1 LLETALRCEYMSDN
15 KVLSDHDRKGLLSM
29 PIPSVTMDVEKGQ
42 IKRFAEAIGDFN
54 PLWVD
59 ESGTGVIA
67 PPTFLR
73 VMITELPGPR
83 ELEPF
88 PQMLDGGSDW
98 TYAMPVKSG
107 DSITAVTRFASVNQ
121 RNIAVGAAVVLVLE
135 TNYTNQHGQD
145 VARQRNTL
153 IRY

>member
-1 LLETALRCEYMSDN
+1 MSDM

-29 PIPSVTMDVEKGQ
+29 TLPSVTMDVEKGH

-54 PLWVD
+54 PLWMD
-59 ESGTGVIA
+59 ESSSGVIA

-73 VMITELPGPR
+73 VMITELPAPR

-98 TYAMPVKSG
+98 TYVMPVKSG
-107 DSITAVTRFASVNQ
+107 DSITAVTRFVSVNQ
-121 RNIAVGAAVVLVLE
+121 RNIAIGAAVVLVLE
-135 TNYTNQHGQD
+135 TNYTNQHGEE

>member
-1 LLETALRCEYMSDN
+1 MSDM
-15 KVLSDHDRKGLLSM
+15 KVLSEDDRKRLLSM
-29 PIPSVTMDVEKGQ
+29 SLPVAAMDVEKGQ

-59 ESGTGVIA
+59 ESGGGVIA

-73 VMITELPGPR
+73 VMISELPAPR

-88 PQMLDGGSDW
+88 PRMLDGGSDW
-98 TYAMPVKSG
+98 TYVTPIKSG
-107 DSITAVTRFASVNQ
+107 DAITAVTRFVSVNQ
-121 RNIAVGAAVVLVLE
+121 RNIAIGAAVVLVLE
-135 TNYTNQHGQD
+135 TNYTNQHGQI
-145 VARQRNTL
+145 VAKQRNTL

>member
-1 LLETALRCEYMSDN
+1 MSDM
-15 KVLSDHDRKGLLSM
+15 KVLSDHDRKELLGM
-29 PIPSVTMDVEKGQ
+29 TLPSITMDVEKGQ
-42 IKRFAEAIGDFN
+42 IRRFAEAIGDFN

-59 ESGTGVIA
+59 ESGDGVIA

-73 VMITELPGPR
+73 VMITELPAPR

-98 TYAMPVKSG
+98 TYVMPVKPG
-107 DSITAVTRFASVNQ
+107 DSITAVTRFVSVNQ
-121 RNIAVGAAVVLVLE
+121 RNIAIGAAVVLVLE